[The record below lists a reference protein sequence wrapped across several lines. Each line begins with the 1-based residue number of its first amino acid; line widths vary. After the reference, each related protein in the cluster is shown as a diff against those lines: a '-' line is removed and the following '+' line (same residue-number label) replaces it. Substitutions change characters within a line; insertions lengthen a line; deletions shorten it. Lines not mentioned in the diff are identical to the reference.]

1 MIRTPTAREMDIMS
15 VLWDLESATVTEV
28 RERLTDDLAYNTVLS
43 MLRILEAKGM
53 VGHSKEGRA
62 HRYHALVERKEAGRV
77 ALGRLRDKL
86 FKGSAELLMTQ
97 LVADEPLSPAAVR
110 RLRKQL
116 DERLKKEEER

>member
-1 MIRTPTAREMDIMS
+1 MS
-15 VLWDLESATVTEV
+15 VLWDLKSATVSEV
-28 RERLTDDLAYNTVLS
+28 RERLADDLAYNTVLS

-53 VGHSKEGRA
+53 VGHRKDGRA
-62 HRYHALVERKEAGRV
+62 HRYHALVEREEAGRV
-77 ALGRLRDKL
+77 VLSRLRDKL
-86 FKGSAELLMTQ
+86 FKGSGELLMTQ

>member
-28 RERLTDDLAYNTVLS
+28 RERLADDLAYNTVLS

-62 HRYHALVERKEAGRV
+62 HRYHALVEREEAGRV
-77 ALGRLRDKL
+77 VLGRLRDKL
-86 FKGSAELLMTQ
+86 FKGSGELLMTQ
-97 LVADEPLSPAAVR
+97 LVADEPLSPGAVR
-110 RLRKQL
+110 RLREKL

>member
-15 VLWDLESATVTEV
+15 VLWDLESATVSEV
-28 RERLTDDLAYNTVLS
+28 RERLADDLAYNTVLS

-53 VGHSKEGRA
+53 VGHRKDGRA
-62 HRYHALVERKEAGRV
+62 HRYHALVEREEAGRV
-77 ALGRLRDKL
+77 VLSRLRDKL
-86 FKGSAELLMTQ
+86 FKGSGELLMTQ